1 MIIVLGSINIDLI
14 ANAPRLP
21 QPGETI
27 GGSAFSMAAGG
38 KGANQALATRR
49 AGRPVMMVGATG
61 KDAFAGPA
69 LELLC
74 DAGVDLTCVRQTEE
88 PTGTAIITVSDDGE
102 NTIVVVPGA
111 NGALT
116 TADAEVALS
125 KASAGDILM
134 LQLEIPATVVETAL
148 RLAREKGVLSLL
160 NVAPLTADAARL
172 AALADIVIANETE
185 FALLAGVATFDER
198 ALTTLHVKTG
208 QTLVVTL
215 GAAGVAAAS
224 DGTIQR
230 AEGLSIK
237 PVDTVGAG
245 DTFSGY
251 LAAGL
256 DAGLPLPQALRR
268 AAVAGSLACLS
279 AGAQP
284 SIPNAE
290 AVETAL

>member
-1 MIIVLGSINIDLI
+1 VIIVLGSINIDLI

-38 KGANQALATRR
+38 KGANQALAACR
-49 AGRPVMMVGATG
+49 AGGTVVMAGATG
-61 KDAFAGPA
+61 RDAFVTPA
-69 LELLC
+69 LELLRE
-74 DAGVDLTCVRQTEE
+74 AGVDLSRVRQTEE

-116 TADAEVALS
+116 EADAEAALS
-125 KASAGDILM
+125 KAGAGDILM
-134 LQLEIPATVVETAL
+134 LQLEIPAAVVEKAL
-148 RLAREKGVLSLL
+148 HLAREKGALSLL
-160 NVAPLTADAARL
+160 NVAPLTADAVRL

-185 FALLAGVATFDER
+185 FALLADVTTFDEK
-198 ALTTLHVKTG
+198 TLLDLHAKTG

-215 GAAGVAAAS
+215 GAEGVAAAS
-224 DGTIQR
+224 DGAIQR
-230 AEGLSIK
+230 AGGLSIK

-251 LAAGL
+251 LAAGI
-256 DAGLPLPQALRR
+256 DAGFTLPQALRR
-268 AAVAGSLACLS
+268 AAVAGSLACLT

-284 SIPNAE
+284 SIPRLE
-290 AVETAL
+290 AVDAAL